1 MRPRMSPM
9 KFMDSIEKTSTRV
22 LPSFLWAALLYSS
35 QPPTSTRTPAI
46 LPQIRSMLLGK
57 PGTSSDVI
65 ALARKAPTRV
75 NIPASIDSAKAAVG
89 LFSTIT
95 AKVHTYNY
103 APYLNYQSTVTLTA
117 EEHEPSIL
125 CHNIGQAKHVF
136 SQIATCLTP
145 ACKPR
150 VPAIPRDQRGVRPK

>member
-9 KFMDSIEKTSTRV
+9 KFMDSIEKTSTKV

-46 LPQIRSMLLGK
+46 LPQIRSILLGK

-65 ALARKAPTRV
+65 ALATKAPTRV

-89 LFSTIT
+89 FFSTFT
-95 AKVHTYNY
+95 ANVHPYNY
-103 APYLNYQSTVTLTA
+103 APYRNYQRTVTLTG

-125 CHNIGQAKHVF
+125 CRNIGQAKHDF
-136 SQIATCLTP
+136 RHHTTYQTP
-145 ACKPR
+145 ARGLKGAGYTPR
-150 VPAIPRDQRGVRPK
+150 PVKCMS

>member
-9 KFMDSIEKTSTRV
+9 KFMDSIEKTSTKV

-46 LPQIRSMLLGK
+46 LPQIKSILLGK

-65 ALARKAPTRV
+65 ALATNAPTRV

-89 LFSTIT
+89 FFSTFT
-95 AKVHTYNY
+95 ANVHPYNY
-103 APYLNYQSTVTLTA
+103 APYRNYQSTVTLTC
-117 EEHEPSIL
+117 EEGEPSML
-125 CHNIGQAKHVF
+125 CHNIEQAKHVF
-136 SQIATCLTP
+136 SHYAPYQTP
-145 ACKPR
+145 TRGLKGSGYTPR
-150 VPAIPRDQRGVRPK
+150 PMLCMS

>member
-1 MRPRMSPM
+1 MRPRTSPM

-46 LPQIRSMLLGK
+46 LPQIRSILLGK

-89 LFSTIT
+89 FFSTFT
-95 AKVHTYNY
+95 ANVHPYNY
-103 APYLNYQSTVTLTA
+103 APYQNYQCTVTLTA
-117 EEHEPSIL
+117 EEREPSML
-125 CHNIGQAKHVF
+125 CRNIGPAKQVHGHVG
-136 SQIATCLTP
+136 
-145 ACKPR
+145 
-150 VPAIPRDQRGVRPK
+150 IPHSP